1 MLEAMCA
8 DKRLRGMFLHYG
20 AGTGRWSSLIVQLQ
34 NLYRPVIKDTDT
46 AIDAMVDFVLANA
59 TVTGPEDVDLRDAIM
74 DLSEEE
80 FASIFNR
87 DSAVDPTNGA

>member
-1 MLEAMCA
+1 MAVQRVREPV
-8 DKRLRGMFLHYG
+8 KR
-20 AGTGRWSSLIVQLQ
+20 
-34 NLYRPVIKDTDT
+34 
-46 AIDAMVDFVLANA
+46 
-59 TVTGPEDVDLRDAIM
+59 PEDVDLRDAIM

>member
-1 MLEAMCA
+1 MSEIIIKPPPASKPGYLRRRKTAMQIQ
-8 DKRLRGMFLHYG
+8 KRLN
-20 AGTGRWSSLIVQLQ
+20 AG
-34 NLYRPVIKDTDT
+34 DDT